1 MRYLVRWSHRPA
13 FDIEQVAITS
23 LKQLLLGW
31 REVLDQDT
39 DTPSRAVHEADEN
52 TRLLET
58 LEVIFDYSP
67 DCFRVTAVKVGRRL
81 QLAELAV
88 TRPALRL
95 IAVRRAAADVERC
108 GSYREQWQEACLRA
122 NQAQTPPPGSL

>member
-1 MRYLVRWSHRPA
+1 MRYLVRWSYRPA

-81 QLAELAV
+81 QLA
-88 TRPALRL
+88 
-95 IAVRRAAADVERC
+95 
-108 GSYREQWQEACLRA
+108 
-122 NQAQTPPPGSL
+122 